1 MTMCSKQ
8 PMSRYPQLSKK
19 LSTPARHHGTSAVH
33 VVWYV
38 LVVRLY
44 HTNLLDIAR

>member
-1 MTMCSKQ
+1 MTICPEQ
-8 PMSRYPQLSKK
+8 PMSKYPPLSKK
-19 LSTPARHHGTSAVH
+19 LSTLARLHGTSAVH

-38 LVVRLY
+38 LAVRLY